1 MSYTTASKIAEL
13 VEALPLVA
21 RQDVAEYLL
30 KLSPDLASGLA
41 SEAYVDLH
49 NAVISAAEIFDVQM
63 ADYDAKVE
71 NATWEASDRLADVE
85 TRLEKLQRA
94 LDADA
99 DSYDLCTMSL
109 DDVANARLAMET
121 VSKNI
126 PSFNGTLA
134 AIEKIKEGL

>member
-1 MSYTTASKIAEL
+1 MSYNTANKIAEL

-41 SEAYVDLH
+41 SEAYGDLH
-49 NAVISAAEIFDVQM
+49 NAAISAAEIFDVQM

-85 TRLEKLQRA
+85 T
-94 LDADA
+94 
-99 DSYDLCTMSL
+99 
-109 DDVANARLAMET
+109 
-121 VSKNI
+121 
-126 PSFNGTLA
+126 
-134 AIEKIKEGL
+134 